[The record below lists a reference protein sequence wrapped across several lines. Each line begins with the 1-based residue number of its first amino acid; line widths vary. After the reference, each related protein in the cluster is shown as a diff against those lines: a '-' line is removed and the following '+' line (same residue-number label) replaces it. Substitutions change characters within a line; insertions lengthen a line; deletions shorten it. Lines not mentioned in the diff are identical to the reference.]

1 MNPLILF
8 LPGPIKLS
16 KMVITKIS
24 EDRSFHCRV
33 PYLANFDQSWT
44 SNIWGK
50 IHCQFCYLPTTLY
63 RLNLSLCW
71 KKSQPK
77 IHGKK
82 KDHKVGDKTG
92 YKKKGK
98 GNKKGVK
105 KNRNKL
111 AKKSKF
117 WRMRMC
123 KKQKRCLI
131 TSN

>member
-1 MNPLILF
+1 M
-8 LPGPIKLS
+8 
-16 KMVITKIS
+16 
-24 EDRSFHCRV
+24 E
-33 PYLANFDQSWT
+33 
-44 SNIWGK
+44 
-50 IHCQFCYLPTTLY
+50 
-63 RLNLSLCW
+63 
-71 KKSQPK
+71 
-77 IHGKK
+77 KK

-98 GNKKGVK
+98 GKKKGVK

-117 WRMRMC
+117 WRMCMH